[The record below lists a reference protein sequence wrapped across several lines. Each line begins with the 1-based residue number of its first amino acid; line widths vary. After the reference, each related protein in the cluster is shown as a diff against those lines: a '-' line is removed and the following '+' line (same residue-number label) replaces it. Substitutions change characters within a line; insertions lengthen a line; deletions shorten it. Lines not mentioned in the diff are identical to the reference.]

1 MQSPD
6 EEFVLSRGSVR
17 NLPPTSLISVN
28 PDAPRHHHAS
38 GFMMPP
44 PPLDDA
50 LFGDGFADVKA
61 ARRKPGRPRKVLAP
75 GQELPKRRR
84 KPPQPKSEVAT
95 AVEADNAV
103 VPDVTSSDTNS
114 IINNNNSSSSSSA
127 KKLRRIGVPKG
138 RTPAAAPTEP
148 PKAPLSLVEELD
160 ELPVEMI
167 LAENALLI
175 NAIKELQCT
184 DADKAVALQQ
194 QLHYNL
200 MYLLSVDSATE
211 PTAAAESASAAAPT

>member
-1 MQSPD
+1 MHSPAD

-38 GFMMPP
+38 LFAVPP

-61 ARRKPGRPRKVLAP
+61 MRRKPGRPRKVLPP

-84 KPPQPKSEVAT
+84 NPPQPKSDVAT
-95 AVEADNAV
+95 AVEADNAA
-103 VPDVTSSDTNS
+103 VPAVASS
-114 IINNNNSSSSSSA
+114 NSSSA
-127 KKLRRIGVPKG
+127 TKKLRRSGVPKG
-138 RTPAAAPTEP
+138 RTPDAAPTEP
-148 PKAPLSLVEELD
+148 PKPPLSLAEELD
-160 ELPVEMI
+160 ELPLEMI

-194 QLHYNL
+194 QLHFNL

-211 PTAAAESASAAAPT
+211 PTAAAESSAAAAPT